1 MPVLS
6 LRADKWYGYPR
17 LNGSMSQFIYPADS
31 ETKKIL
37 LDCYSDIFLK
47 DAAKWKRYKPLWN
60 VNKHAALLEDI
71 CFWNR
76 GKMLLGTV
84 SHEFICSTNDIDE
97 EFSMKLSG
105 IASWELSDKPDC
117 WIEKI
122 SY

>member
-6 LRADKWYGYPR
+6 LRADKWYGYTR
-17 LNGSMSQFIYPADS
+17 LNGSMTQFIYSADS

-76 GKMLLGTV
+76 GKMLLGTI

-97 EFSMKLSG
+97 EFSMKLLK
-105 IASWELSDKPDC
+105 IASWELSDNTDC
-117 WIEKI
+117 EIDKI